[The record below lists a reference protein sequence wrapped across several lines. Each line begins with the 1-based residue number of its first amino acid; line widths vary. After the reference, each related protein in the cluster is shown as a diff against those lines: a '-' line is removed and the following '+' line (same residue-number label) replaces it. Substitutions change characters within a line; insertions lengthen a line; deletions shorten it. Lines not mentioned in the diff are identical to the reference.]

1 MYQVYPDLGYYHYI
15 FKIKRIGN
23 LSLLLYSSN
32 VTQGGK
38 RLIKEALSVLLYI
51 EIEPKLWIIQGGG
64 GSWDEAAGPSSI

>member
-1 MYQVYPDLGYYHYI
+1 MQMYQVYTDLGIYHYI

-64 GSWDEAAGPSSI
+64 GQLG